1 MAHSVSASFNMVGF
15 WTEWFESGGK
25 TVRIAYLGAN
35 LSFEFAAAHQVL
47 KFHSAI
53 QTSSGCISC
62 VKRYDA
68 RNISCWNVST
78 ECV

>member
-1 MAHSVSASFNMVGF
+1 MRTVLPPLSNHSVQKPTM
-15 WTEWFESGGK
+15 
-25 TVRIAYLGAN
+25 
-35 LSFEFAAAHQVL
+35 L